1 MSGGSS
7 WFIAQAISS
16 IRHGMGSRLAF
27 DLARRGARW
36 FSVLR
41 EARGLP
47 LRGFAVTVHSAH
59 GLAIEDAVGC
69 RAQILAGEAW
79 ITAEGAPR
87 DIIARAG
94 TTVSLE
100 AGTRFNVSAFHDVAT
115 VLVTV
120 PRDLMNVD
128 FALHERDG
136 MRVLTVTPY
145 KSFLPASLWFGPAAI
160 AAFARRLTRAAT
172 A

>member
-7 WFIAQAISS
+7 WFTSQGISS

-36 FSVLR
+36 FSLLR
-41 EARGLP
+41 EARGSP
-47 LRGFAVTVHSAH
+47 LRGFSVTVHSAH

-69 RAQILAGEAW
+69 RARVLAGEAW

-87 DIIARAG
+87 DIIAHAG

-100 AGTRFNVSAFHDVAT
+100 AGTRVNVRALQYVAPG
-115 VLVTV
+115 LV
-120 PRDLMNVD
+120 
-128 FALHERDG
+128 
-136 MRVLTVTPY
+136 
-145 KSFLPASLWFGPAAI
+145 
-160 AAFARRLTRAAT
+160 
-172 A
+172 